1 MNNTFERAR
10 SGLMAML
17 GFGLDAKR
25 RNAWAEYGY
34 VEKLTAKDFFK
45 AYSRHGLAFGA
56 VSKLHG
62 ACWISDPWVI
72 DGEKQDEKRNET
84 AWERAVKAALPDDFW
99 HQIAETDR
107 RRLVGR
113 YAGLVLLIADSK
125 KLSDPVAGTKNT
137 LEGLQPVW
145 QNSLKVA
152 ERDVDTGK
160 PTMYQYAESYE
171 GISEKWVDVHAD
183 RVVIFGDMAS
193 DAVGFL
199 EPGYNNIV
207 NLEKIEGG
215 SGESFLKN
223 ASRQPHINFDK
234 DVNLT
239 NLAKL
244 VGAND
249 VAGIQAKVDEVARGL
264 AEGIDK
270 TLVTQGATANMLVAT
285 VPDPNPHYTINVQT
299 ASAAYDIP
307 AKILVGNQNG
317 ERASTEDQK
326 YWASRCQSRR
336 ERTLSR
342 EIKGVIRHLQR
353 IGVLPAL
360 AVLTVMWDDL
370 RTPTRTEKLGDA
382 KIMADIN
389 VSTQATGAPVFQDDE
404 IRSTAGFES
413 KKDAG
418 TNTAA

>member
-10 SGLMAML
+10 NGLMALL

-34 VEKLTAKDFFK
+34 VEKLTPNDFFK
-45 AYSRHGLAFGA
+45 AYSRHGLAYGA

-62 ACWISDPWVI
+62 ACWISDPWLI
-72 DGEKQDEKRNET
+72 EGEKQDETRNET
-84 AWERAVKAALPDDFW
+84 RWEREVKAALPDDFW

-113 YAGLVLLIADSK
+113 YAGLVLLMADSK
-125 KLSDPVAGTKNT
+125 ALDAPVAGANK
-137 LEGLQPVW
+137 LAGMQPVW
-145 QNSLKVA
+145 QGALKVS
-152 ERDVDTGK
+152 ERDTTTGK
-160 PTMYQYAESYE
+160 PKMYQYAESYD
-171 GISEKWVDVHAD
+171 GIAEKWVSVHPD
-183 RVVIFGDMAS
+183 RVVIFGDMAT

-244 VGAND
+244 VGANGVD
-249 VAGIQAKVDEVARGL
+249 GIQAKVDEVARGL
-264 AEGIDK
+264 ADGIDK

-285 VPDPNPHYTINVQT
+285 VPDPAPHYTINVQT

-307 AKILVGNQNG
+307 SKILVGNQNG

-326 YWASRCQSRR
+326 YWAARCQSRR

-353 IGVLPAL
+353 IKTLPEQ
-360 AVLTVMWDDL
+360 VVFTVMWDDL
-370 RTPTRTEKLGDA
+370 RTPTRTEKLTDA

-389 VSTQATGAPVFQDDE
+389 VSTQATGAPVFDDDE
-404 IRSTAGFES
+404 IRSTAGFEN
-413 KKDAG
+413 KADAG